1 MKRLLKILFSFLIL
15 SFFLV
20 PQVEAADFN
29 VDCGDS
35 GCTTSGL
42 LPIFNATTDGFW
54 YPGRNLTKTIKLKNS
69 SSGTREMAIKGE
81 RTSGVSIL
89 ENVMHISIVGGTT
102 VIWSGSVA
110 DFYGQDKIG
119 MGIFA
124 PGVDF
129 DYNFTV
135 FMSSDADDNYQNK
148 ETVFD
153 LTLGFWGDPISTPT
167 PTPTP
172 GAVLGVV
179 LGAGVSAPVCTDTKP
194 GVPANFAAS
203 VGPGAGQVILSWAP
217 PSPPYTYFLI
227 AYSDDS
233 TTMKWGNP
241 NVGNVTT
248 YTVSGLGS
256 GTYWFWLRAGNGC
269 MPGDFVGPISP
280 GAITGVAG
288 APAVAPGFLPG
299 VLGAK
304 EKVEEK
310 LTQEVK
316 AASCLD
322 KNYVWWLP
330 LIFEAILILGYFVWL
345 KRRRVLSLRWII
357 IPLILVAISQY
368 LHEVWGCN
376 CATSVWCPRYW
387 VFNLL
392 VLIISLLFWRFL
404 LKRK

>member
-20 PQVEAADFN
+20 PQAKAADLN
-29 VDCGDS
+29 IDCPAS
-35 GCTTSGL
+35 PTACSKSGL
-42 LPIFNATTDGFW
+42 DPLFSNSLDGFW
-54 YPGRNLTKTIKLKNS
+54 YPGKSITKTLSLKNS
-69 SSGTREMAIKGE
+69 GPETREMAIKGE
-81 RTSGVSIL
+81 RISGVSIL

-102 VIWSGSVA
+102 VIWAGSVA
-110 DFYGQDKIG
+110 DLYGQDKIG

-129 DYNFTV
+129 DYDFTV
-135 FMSSDADDNYQNK
+135 SMSSNADDNYQNK

-227 AYSDDS
+227 AYSNDS

-269 MPGDFVGPISP
+269 MPGDFVGPVSP
-280 GAITGVAG
+280 GPIVGIPG

-299 VLGAK
+299 VLGEEATTTEEVLGK
-304 EKVEEK
+304 ETVSPTPEISPVP
-310 LTQEVK
+310 QGGR
-316 AASCLD
+316 SRR
-322 KNYVWWLP
+322 NI
-330 LIFEAILILGYFVWL
+330 IFAGIGIILLATGYYFFIRR
-345 KRRRVLSLRWII
+345 KR
-357 IPLILVAISQY
+357 
-368 LHEVWGCN
+368 G
-376 CATSVWCPRYW
+376 
-387 VFNLL
+387 
-392 VLIISLLFWRFL
+392 
-404 LKRK
+404 